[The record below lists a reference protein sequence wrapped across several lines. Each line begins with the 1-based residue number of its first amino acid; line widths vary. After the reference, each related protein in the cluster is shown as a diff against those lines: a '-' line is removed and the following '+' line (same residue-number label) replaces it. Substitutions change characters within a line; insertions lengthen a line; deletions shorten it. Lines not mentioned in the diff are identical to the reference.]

1 MAPGFTLESAQGTP
15 VALSDYLGKS
25 DVVLV
30 FYRGQTWGA
39 CRQQIV
45 DLQSHY
51 QDFQA
56 HQVEILALAVHDVAG
71 AQRVAQATG
80 ASFPLLADPD
90 HAVADAYG
98 VYNLLG
104 DGLATPAVFI
114 VDKSGHIAWS
124 YVSQNASDRPAAQTI
139 LDNLPPP

>member
-1 MAPGFTLESAQGTP
+1 
-15 VALSDYLGKS
+15 
-25 DVVLV
+25 
-30 FYRGQTWGA
+30 
-39 CRQQIV
+39 V

-56 HQVEILALAVHDVAG
+56 HQAEILALAVHDVAG

-80 ASFPLLADPD
+80 AAFPLLADPN

-104 DGLATPAVFI
+104 DGVATPAVFI
-114 VDKSGHIAWS
+114 VDRSGRVVWS
-124 YVSQNASDRPAAQTI
+124 YVSQNANDRPTSQLI
-139 LDNLPPP
+139 LENLPPH